1 MVVKVGFLLQPSKAP
16 KKPPPPVGKN
26 IYPKL
31 SDKASSFDD
40 KPTSAKK
47 DQGMSDLF
55 VYSANYLCDK
65 LILCVL
71 T

>member
-1 MVVKVGFLLQPSKAP
+1 M
-16 KKPPPPVGKN
+16 GKN

>member
-1 MVVKVGFLLQPSKAP
+1 M
-16 KKPPPPVGKN
+16 GKN

-31 SDKASSFDD
+31 PDKASSFDD

-55 VYSANYLCDK
+55 IYSVFILYQFYICVKQTNYLCDK